1 MSRKLCMIPGPV
13 ELDEV
18 VRNTMSTHATSHV
31 DPGFI
36 ETFGSAIELL
46 RKVFFAPVCA
56 FLPSFPPLPAPR
68 FLLIY
73 PYCIVIIY
81 RLGSLLLLQ
90 VPEL

>member
-46 RKVFFAPVCA
+46 RQVFFAPVTTVPGC
-56 FLPSFPPLPAPR
+56 FP
-68 FLLIY
+68 
-73 PYCIVIIY
+73 
-81 RLGSLLLLQ
+81 LQ
-90 VPEL
+90 IS